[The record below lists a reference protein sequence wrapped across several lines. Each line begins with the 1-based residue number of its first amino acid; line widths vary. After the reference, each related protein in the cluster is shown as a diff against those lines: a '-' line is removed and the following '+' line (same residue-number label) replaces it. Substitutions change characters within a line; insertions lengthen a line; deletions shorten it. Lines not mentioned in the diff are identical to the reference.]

1 MWGLSDYLDED
12 DGNYSHASAYT
23 GVCAARTNMAVAAAV
38 VRQIQL
44 DGGSPEVPCTRG
56 RCACALRVSG
66 CARRR
71 ISARQWTGNQRRR
84 PRRNAQF
91 MRWTPSLPPTM
102 CRRRQPARLPSVRPS
117 TVARLFVAGV
127 RSAARNL
134 VLVGGVA

>member
-1 MWGLSDYLDED
+1 LDED

-23 GVCAARTNMAVAAAV
+23 GVCAAKTNMAVAAAV

-91 MRWTPSLPPTM
+91 TCWTPSLPPTM
-102 CRRRQPARLPSVRPS
+102 CRRQPARLPSDRRPFPVS
-117 TVARLFVAGV
+117 SLPACGPLHETSSWLAAW
-127 RSAARNL
+127 RS
-134 VLVGGVA
+134 G

>member
-1 MWGLSDYLDED
+1 M
-12 DGNYSHASAYT
+12 T
-23 GVCAARTNMAVAAAV
+23 VAAAV

-91 MRWTPSLPPTM
+91 TRWTPSLPPTM
-102 CRRRQPARLPSVRPS
+102 CRRRQPTRLPSVRPS